1 MGLQPYRSAYTRSVL
16 SSQTPIG
23 SRPAVPPPSRWWWRT
38 ARWWVLATGLVTA
51 GVGVA
56 TLAVHVA
63 SLWHGVL
70 TAGLVVLGACIV
82 LDELRCTHSSW
93 RHHRAMREF
102 SENMYEREER
112 VRAELTEAPRY
123 AGHWNPADE
132 SSAFLQIFNTDDPD
146 SFEEGGR
153 WDLERLRPWF
163 DKDSTVLDL
172 GCGIGRVAR
181 YVAPECALLWA
192 VDASQ
197 RMLDMAAHRLRDLT
211 NVRYAHCHDVTFA
224 DVPTGSV
231 DMAYSLLVLQHL
243 EREDAFLLLEELRRV
258 IRPTGTVILTY
269 PNLLSDTYLAGFV
282 ETAHRG
288 DSTAIARARI
298 YTPQEVEALLPAAG
312 FRVEIE
318 AGTEIRV
325 IAHPA

>member
-1 MGLQPYRSAYTRSVL
+1 MRTRSWPQRERTR
-16 SSQTPIG
+16 SPSPSG
-23 SRPAVPPPSRWWWRT
+23 SYAT
-38 ARWWVLATGLVTA
+38 CFLATSYEEKAASRRTSDGS
-51 GVGVA
+51 A
-56 TLAVHVA
+56 TVSYTHL
-63 SLWHGVL
+63 LWHGVL
-70 TAGLVVLGACIV
+70 TAGLLVLGACIV
-82 LDELRCTHSSW
+82 LDELRCTHGSW

-132 SSAFLQIFNTDDPD
+132 SSALLQIFNTDDPD

-163 DKDSTVLDL
+163 DRDSTVLDL

-211 NVRYAHCHDVTFA
+211 NVKYAHCHDVTFA
-224 DVPTGSV
+224 DVPSGSV

-282 ETAHRG
+282 DSAHRG
-288 DSTAIARARI
+288 DPTAIARARI
-298 YTPQEVEALLPAAG
+298 YTCLLYTS
-312 FRVEIE
+312 RCV
-318 AGTEIRV
+318 
-325 IAHPA
+325 